1 MPEKKKLDYKK
12 TILTGFG
19 FLASSIAWAIYDPY
33 ITKILNKILSESA
46 FVTELS
52 QKLGGAIPLLR
63 DLAEAQ
69 GEEIAMGAGFT
80 LVPLFIGIIMTF
92 DNVFGVIFQPTFG
105 KLSDNCHSKLG
116 KRRPF
121 IVACAPISAVLFA
134 LIPIVALNVPGEAK
148 LPLTMLTVILFVFS
162 MSLWRAPV
170 VALMPDLTPPEL
182 RSEGNAVI
190 NLMGGVGSAVG
201 MVAGT
206 LAIVLCTFFTSY
218 TKEQIQADETISF
231 PFVFIIGS
239 VIMIIGMLVLLFF
252 VKEQDTSIRLK
263 GAANQYADE
272 KAKRKAEKAEAKAR
286 KAELKAIKLSKGEKK
301 SLFFMLG
308 TLFFLFCGTNA
319 ITTFF
324 SLFAAEILHMLTSE
338 ATIIMLIFAVC
349 SGAAAIP
356 AGKMGKKFGRK
367 KTIIAGLSVFLAA
380 FVVFFSVFI
389 VMLAGKDLSIKK
401 YVTVNNAYTTVSGKI
416 NDFNALRTTDA
427 KGIESD
433 IKDTLNKKVKI
444 EVDVLDMDE
453 YITYRTALEKGE
465 NVDKYALYAKFDEYL
480 ATSDAINTFVKEN
493 DIKKALKVDEY
504 YKYQKT
510 VADSDALAG
519 VFVGESD
526 IREVLNDAE
535 YNQYIKAVA
544 DEDAFADVETIDY
557 YKDFS
562 DYTVPEGSATSYDAV
577 IKVAVSQLGLNEKA
591 TFAES
596 VAAISESVSA
606 ITAILRVLI
615 YPVLILGG
623 AANMFITVNTLPLV
637 LDIGGVEKVGT
648 FTGYY
653 YTATFSAQIAS
664 PIVYGF
670 IRMFA
675 GTYMSLFY
683 YSPIMFAAA
692 ILLILFVKHGE
703 AVPEDVI
710 QKIKEENED

>member
-1 MPEKKKLDYKK
+1 M
-12 TILTGFG
+12 
-19 FLASSIAWAIYDPY
+19 
-33 ITKILNKILSESA
+33 
-46 FVTELS
+46 
-52 QKLGGAIPLLR
+52 PLLR

-69 GEEIAMGAGFT
+69 GENIAMGAGFT

-92 DNVFGVIFQPTFG
+92 DNIFGVIFQPTFG

-121 IVACAPISAVLFA
+121 IVTCAPISALLFA
-134 LIPIVALNVPGEAK
+134 LIPIVALNVEGEAR

-206 LAIVLCTFFTSY
+206 LAIALCTLFSGY
-218 TKEQIQADETISF
+218 TKEQITADETLSF
-231 PFVFIIGS
+231 PYVFIIGS
-239 VIMIIGMLVLLFF
+239 LIMIIGMLVLLFF
-252 VKEQDTSIRLK
+252 VKEQDTSIRVK
-263 GAANQYADE
+263 GAANQYADQ
-272 KAKRKAEKAEAKAR
+272 KAKRKAAKEEAKAR
-286 KAELKAIKLSKGEKK
+286 KAELKAIKLNKGEKK

-324 SLFAAEILHMLTSE
+324 SLFAQEILHMLTSE

-367 KTIIAGLSVFLAA
+367 KTILAGLSVFLAA
-380 FVVFFSVFI
+380 FIVFFSVFV
-389 VMLAGKDLSIKK
+389 VMLTSKDLSITK
-401 YVTVNNAYTTVSGKI
+401 YVTVNNAYTTVSEKVNDYNAYRTKI
-416 NDFNALRTTDA
+416 AEAEA
-427 KGIESD
+427 KEQEKLTGE
-433 IKDTLNKKVKI
+433 KAEKVEI
-444 EVDVLDMDE
+444 EV
-453 YITYRTALEKGE
+453 I
-465 NVDKYALYAKFDEYL
+465 NVDKYIEYKAAAEAGKDVSGYQLYVEFDKYFE
-480 ATSDAINTFVKEN
+480 TIDSINYFVKEN
-493 DIKKALKVDEY
+493 NIKKSLDVDGY
-504 YKYQKT
+504 YDY
-510 VADSDALAG
+510 
-519 VFVGESD
+519 
-526 IREVLNDAE
+526 
-535 YNQYIKAVA
+535 KAVVAEKGDVSAVENYTYYA
-544 DEDAFADVETIDY
+544 DFEN
-557 YKDFS
+557 
-562 DYTVPEGSATSYDAV
+562 YTLPENAKSTYDAV
-577 IKVAVSQLGLNEKA
+577 INVAREQLGLGA
-591 TFAES
+591 DSTYSQALAVISDS
-596 VAAISESVSA
+596 VAD

-670 IRMFA
+670 IRMLA

-683 YSPIMFAAA
+683 YSPIMFALS

-703 AVPEDVI
+703 AVPDELVKKA
-710 QKIKEENED
+710 QEEND